1 MDFSCLDV
9 LILVLGTILLLCGKK
24 FHSYAQEKK
33 KIVSMSIAIILA
45 SACTAC
51 SSDLESIFGS
61 KRDSMVFT
69 LQYLVHVW

>member
-1 MDFSCLDV
+1 MDFSCLLV
-9 LILVLGTILLLCGKK
+9 LILVLSTILLLYGKK

-33 KIVSMSIAIILA
+33 IASMSIATIPT

-61 KRDSMVFT
+61 KRGSMVFT